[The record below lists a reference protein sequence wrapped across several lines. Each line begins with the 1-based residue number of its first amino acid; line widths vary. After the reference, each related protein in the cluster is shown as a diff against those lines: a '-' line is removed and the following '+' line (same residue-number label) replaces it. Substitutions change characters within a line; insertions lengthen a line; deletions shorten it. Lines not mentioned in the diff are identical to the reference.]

1 MQQKQPNVI
10 EMITR
15 SLDQLRKSDRK
26 VAEWVL
32 SDPHKAINSTLVET
46 AKAAGVSEPTVMRFS
61 TAVGCSGFQDLKIRL
76 AQSIALGV
84 TPTHAALEEGDSTHV
99 VSRKLFDFTLTSL
112 DWARQHAD
120 IEKMEAAVEL
130 LSNASQIDFYGFGA
144 SGIVALDAQQKFPL
158 FGVPCNAHTDAHQQF
173 IASSMMREGNVVV
186 AISNNGETIDLIETV
201 REAKDHGAKVIA
213 ITGRRGCSLSQE
225 CDLSLV
231 VETLENTDRY
241 TPTISRIAALVVVDI
256 LATAVS
262 LNKEEGHRDQI
273 TSMKE
278 RLSRFRSNHFDNE

>member
-15 SLDQLRKSDRK
+15 SLDKLRKSDRK

-32 SDPHKAINSTLVET
+32 SDPQKAINSTLVET

-84 TPTHAALEEGDSTHV
+84 TPTHAALQDGDSTQV
-99 VSRKLFDFTLTSL
+99 ISRKLFDFTLTSL

-120 IEKMEAAVEL
+120 IEKMDAAVDV
-130 LSNASQIDFYGFGA
+130 LSHARQIDFYGFGA

-173 IASSMMREGNVVV
+173 IASSMMSEGNVVV

-201 REAKDHGAKVIA
+201 REAKSHGATVIA
-213 ITGRRGCSLSQE
+213 ITGRRGCSLSKE

-256 LATAVS
+256 LATSVS
-262 LNKEEGHRDQI
+262 LKKEETHRDRI

-278 RLSRFRSNHFDNE
+278 RLSRFRSNHFDNG

>member
-15 SLDQLRKSDRK
+15 SLDKLRKSDRK

-32 SDPHKAINSTLVET
+32 SDPQKAINSTLVET

-84 TPTHAALEEGDSTHV
+84 TPTHAALQDGDSTQV
-99 VSRKLFDFTLTSL
+99 ISRKLFDFTLTSL

-120 IEKMEAAVEL
+120 IEKMDAAVDV
-130 LSNASQIDFYGFGA
+130 LSHARQIDFYGFGA

-173 IASSMMREGNVVV
+173 IASSMMSEGNVVV

-201 REAKDHGAKVIA
+201 REAKSHGATVIA
-213 ITGRRGCSLSQE
+213 ITGRRGCSLSKE

-256 LATAVS
+256 LATSVS
-262 LNKEEGHRDQI
+262 LKKEETHRDRI

-278 RLSRFRSNHFDNE
+278 RLSRFRSNHFDND